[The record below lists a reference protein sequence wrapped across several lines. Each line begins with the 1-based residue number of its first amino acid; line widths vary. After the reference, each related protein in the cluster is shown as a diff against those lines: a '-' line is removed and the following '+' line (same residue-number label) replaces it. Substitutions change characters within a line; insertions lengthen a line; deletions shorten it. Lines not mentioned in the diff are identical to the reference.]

1 MAAEFFDASANVNNI
16 LKFHE
21 KACRK
26 SNDGTA
32 RRHLFIKLKRID
44 VFGISIPP
52 NKIKV
57 SRERRHLLV
66 RNKAEEMHV
75 GARRKRQHSAIHG
88 ISILSPAHDNGTG
101 RK

>member
-21 KACRK
+21 KARRK
-26 SNDGTA
+26 SKDGTA
-32 RRHLFIKLKRID
+32 RRHLFIKLQRID

-57 SRERRHLLV
+57 LRERRPGQ
-66 RNKAEEMHV
+66 V
-75 GARRKRQHSAIHG
+75 GNEIPARVLDMRVI
-88 ISILSPAHDNGTG
+88 
-101 RK
+101 